1 MNLGKIKRC
10 VREILTS
17 VDTIRQIKGYE
28 ILIDTTTANI
38 ETNLNIIINEI
49 AMQAKSKE
57 YFEKL
62 RTLCAKF
69 SDCSNCP
76 LRDYK
81 KEFTAK
87 CKAGFTLNY
96 ANFSPDELIDAY
108 YFCKKYWEDMFS
120 D

>member
-1 MNLGKIKRC
+1 MDLGKIKRC
-10 VREILTS
+10 VTDIIAS
-17 VDTIRQIKGYE
+17 VDTIRQLKDHE
-28 ILIDTTTANI
+28 ILIDTATANI
-38 ETNLNIIINEI
+38 ETNLNTIVNEI
-49 AMQAKSKE
+49 VKITKSKE

-76 LRDYK
+76 LCGYK

-87 CKAGFTLNY
+87 CKAGFSLNCS
-96 ANFSPDELIDAY
+96 NFSPDELIDAY
-108 YFCKKYWEDMFS
+108 YFCKKYWEDMFN